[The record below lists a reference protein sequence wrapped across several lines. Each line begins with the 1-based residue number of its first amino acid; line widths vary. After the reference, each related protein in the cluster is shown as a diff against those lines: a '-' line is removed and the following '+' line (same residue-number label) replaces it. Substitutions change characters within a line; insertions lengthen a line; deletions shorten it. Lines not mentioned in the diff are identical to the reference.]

1 MKKKSKKSWH
11 NKVISISLIIV
22 FICLL
27 ATNQWYSESRT
38 AEKEINELESIVFAD
53 DNGTNGSAESSK
65 ESDIPQIKDCVAWV
79 KIPDTDINYPVMQKD
94 GSPEYYLRRNYKGEY
109 SYSGTPFLDARC
121 NIAASQNL
129 IIYGHN
135 MRDGKMFSNLLDYK
149 KTDFCREHRTI
160 YLTVNGTTAE
170 YELFAVCKVKS
181 NDEWYGYSNQ
191 TDEETFN
198 NLISHIKSKSLYDSP
213 TEAEYGD
220 YFITL
225 STCDY
230 SQKDSRLLIISK
242 KVDSILDF

>member
-1 MKKKSKKSWH
+1 M
-11 NKVISISLIIV
+11 
-22 FICLL
+22 
-27 ATNQWYSESRT
+27 NQWFSESRT
-38 AEKEINELESIVFAD
+38 AERDINELARIVFAE

-121 NIAASQNL
+121 NITTSQNL

-135 MRDGKMFSNLLDYK
+135 MRDGKMFSDLLDYK
-149 KTDFCREHRTI
+149 KTEFAQEHRTI
-160 YLTVNGTTAE
+160 YLTVDGTTVE
-170 YELFAVCKVKS
+170 YELFAVCRVTS
-181 NDEWYGYSNQ
+181 HDEWYGYSDQ

-198 NLISHIKSKSLYDSP
+198 KLISHIKSKSLYESP
-213 TEAEYGD
+213 IEAEYGD
-220 YFITL
+220 IFITL

-230 SQKDSRLLIISK
+230 SIKDGRLIIIAK
-242 KVDSILDF
+242 GR

>member
-27 ATNQWYSESRT
+27 AMNQWYSESRI
-38 AEKEINELESIVFAD
+38 AEKEISELESIVFVD
-53 DNGTNGSAESSK
+53 DNGTNELAESSK
-65 ESDIPQIKDCVAWV
+65 ESETSQIKDCVAWV

-121 NIAASQNL
+121 EIGASQNL

-135 MRDGKMFSNLLDYK
+135 MRDGKIFSDLLDYK
-149 KTDFCREHRTI
+149 KIEFSQEHRTI
-160 YLTVNGTTAE
+160 YLAVNGTTTE

-181 NDEWYGYSNQ
+181 NDEWYGYSDQ
-191 TDEETFN
+191 TDEKTFN
-198 NLISHIKSKSLYDSP
+198 NLISHIKSKSPYKSP

-220 YFITL
+220 LFITL

-230 SQKDSRLLIISK
+230 SQKDGRLIIIG
-242 KVDSILDF
+242 VRI